1 MENKKQFCILCGA
14 ENKIQDRFCHSCG
27 QPLEQTDDELQ
38 EYVTGKVKEKTKEKA
53 KEKATDTFLEW
64 LKKLLNSKA
73 YGIILSLSIV
83 VSGFNMM
90 VGLPGGNGGLIVVGN
105 PAQVIVPD
113 TPDNPADIAGLNGG
127 TDLVIDQYAMF
138 SHYVSDI
145 FAVCYEDPDN
155 INEMYLWAKS
165 SSTYAVSLKATG
177 AGGNVLVD
185 VVIARDTDTPDRYT
199 YVINERRVLFEMTQ
213 LGCEDP
219 VRIELQ
225 TGAGGNML
233 VYREYK
239 NGRLMLSDEYYEN
252 GNIKYSWNYR
262 GEDQPAEEYHFNE
275 DGTPA

>member
-53 KEKATDTFLEW
+53 KEKATDAFLEW
-64 LKKLLNSKA
+64 LKKLLNSKV

-83 VSGFNMM
+83 VSGFNIL
-90 VGLPGGNGGLIVVGN
+90 VGLPGGSSGLVMAGD
-105 PAQVIVPD
+105 PAQIIVPD
-113 TPDNPADIAGLNGG
+113 NPDNPADIAGLNGG

-138 SHYVSDI
+138 SHYVSDVS
-145 FAVCYEDPDN
+145 AVCYEDPDN

-165 SSTYAVSLKATG
+165 SSTYALSLKATD
-177 AGGNVLVD
+177 AGGNMLVD

-199 YVINERRVLFEMTQ
+199 YVINERRVLFEVEQ

-225 TGAGGNML
+225 TGANGNML
-233 VYREYK
+233 VFREYID
-239 NGRLMLSDEYYEN
+239 GQLMSSYEYYEN
-252 GNIKYSWNYR
+252 SNIKYSWNYR
-262 GEDQPAEEYHFNE
+262 GEDQPAEEYHYNE

>member
-14 ENKIQDRFCHSCG
+14 ENKLQDKFCHSCG
-27 QPLEQTDDELQ
+27 QPLEQTDDELK
-38 EYVTGKVKEKTKEKA
+38 EYITETVKEKTKEKT
-53 KEKATDTFLEW
+53 KEKATDAFLEW

-83 VSGFNMM
+83 VSGFNML
-90 VGLPGGNGGLIVVGN
+90 VGLPGSSGLVMTGD
-105 PAQVIVPD
+105 PAQIIVPD
-113 TPDNPADIAGLNGG
+113 NPDGPADIAGINGG
-127 TDLVIDQYAMF
+127 TDLVIDPNTMF
-138 SHYVSDI
+138 SHYVSDG

-185 VVIARDTDTPDRYT
+185 VVIARDTDAADRYT

-213 LGCEDP
+213 LGCEEP

-225 TGAGGNML
+225 TGVNGNML
-233 VYREYK
+233 VFREYID
-239 NGRLMLSDEYYEN
+239 GQLMSSCEYYEN
-252 GNIKYSWNYR
+252 GNIKYSWNYS
-262 GEDQPAEEYHFNE
+262 GEGQPAQEYHFNE

>member
-38 EYVTGKVKEKTKEKA
+38 EYVTGKVKEKTKEKV

-105 PAQVIVPD
+105 PAQVIAPD
-113 TPDNPADIAGLNGG
+113 NPDNPADIAGLNGG

-165 SSTYAVSLKATG
+165 SSTYAVSLKAT
-177 AGGNVLVD
+177 D
-185 VVIARDTDTPDRYT
+185 
-199 YVINERRVLFEMTQ
+199 
-213 LGCEDP
+213 
-219 VRIELQ
+219 
-225 TGAGGNML
+225 AGGNML